1 MPATDDT
8 CSRLMAVAR
17 DPHKIQYVRTWV
29 AGRTKDERFMAEV
42 RQSPSF
48 DHRDPTTWHFIDL
61 DWRYL
66 GLSPELARLDFN
78 GGDGAYIR
86 TVGLRSVGLYEGRSG
101 IIVGLGS
108 GDLALGT
115 WPAEEVRKLRP
126 VGDDVFV
133 YCDD

>member
-1 MPATDDT
+1 
-8 CSRLMAVAR
+8 
-17 DPHKIQYVRTWV
+17 
-29 AGRTKDERFMAEV
+29 MAEV
-42 RQSPSF
+42 RQTPWF
-48 DHRDPTTWHFIDL
+48 EHRFPTTWHFIDL

-78 GGDGAYIR
+78 GGDAAYVR
-86 TVGLRSVGLYEGRSG
+86 TIGLRSVGVYQGRSG
-101 IIVGLGS
+101 IIVGLSS

-115 WPAEEVRKLRP
+115 WPAEAVRKLKP